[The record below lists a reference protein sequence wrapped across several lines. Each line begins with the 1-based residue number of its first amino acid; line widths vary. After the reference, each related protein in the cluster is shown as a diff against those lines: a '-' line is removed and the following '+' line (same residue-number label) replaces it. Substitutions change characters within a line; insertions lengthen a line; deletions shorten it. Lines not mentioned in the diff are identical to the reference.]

1 MMIPLSDK
9 QSPSPMENVTI
20 VNSASKSI
28 EPVSKVILEEMSKEE
43 KMYREYD
50 QNKAV
55 AELVQ
60 KGLTLDIRV

>member
-1 MMIPLSDK
+1 MIPLSDE
-9 QSPSPMENVTI
+9 QIPSPMENVTI

-43 KMYREYD
+43 KTYQEYD

-60 KGLTLDIRV
+60 KGLTLDVRV

>member
-1 MMIPLSDK
+1 MIPLSDE
-9 QSPSPMENVTI
+9 QIPSPMENATI

-43 KMYREYD
+43 KTYQEYD

-60 KGLTLDIRV
+60 KGLTLDVRV

>member
-9 QSPSPMENVTI
+9 QSPSPLENATI

-28 EPVSKVILEEMSKEE
+28 EPVRKVILEEMSKEE
-43 KMYREYD
+43 KTYQEYD